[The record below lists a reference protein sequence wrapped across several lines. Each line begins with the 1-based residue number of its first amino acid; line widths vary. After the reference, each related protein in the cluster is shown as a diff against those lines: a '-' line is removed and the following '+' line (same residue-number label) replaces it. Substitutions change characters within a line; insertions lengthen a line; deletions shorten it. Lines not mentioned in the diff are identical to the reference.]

1 MKTRNVM
8 AFEAPVFLTE
18 KTKQLAEDEMCSPS
32 AICRR
37 ALNKYID
44 AMAERKKEEQ
54 FISY

>member
-1 MKTRNVM
+1 MKSRNFM
-8 AFEAPVFLTE
+8 AFEAPVFLKE

-37 ALNKYID
+37 ALNKYIE
-44 AMAERKKEEQ
+44 AMEERKKEEQ